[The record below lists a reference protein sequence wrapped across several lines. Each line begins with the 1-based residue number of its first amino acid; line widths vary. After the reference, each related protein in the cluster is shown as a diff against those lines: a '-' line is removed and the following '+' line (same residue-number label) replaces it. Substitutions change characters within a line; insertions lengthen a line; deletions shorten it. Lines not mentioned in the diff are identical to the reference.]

1 MRILSILLVT
11 GGLWFF
17 TGTFCSAQH
26 YIGMHK
32 DEVIQ
37 TMKDSHKR
45 LKLNTSVVNPHYN
58 YLKFEDRINEITMLF
73 FLSDKDICTNIRETY
88 SWQLRYQLDLDLM
101 NQGAE
106 IIRQTKDF
114 TSFSKLHTD
123 VKTHICQ
130 IKSANWLKQDAEL
143 VFSVTAD
150 RFLRNMVRAL
160 VGTLVCLGRNKLS
173 ICDLERIIESK
184 DRSEAGESAPAKG
197 LFLHK
202 IEYPYNL

>member
-88 SWQLRYQLDLDLM
+88 SYANL
-101 NQGAE
+101 
-106 IIRQTKDF
+106 
-114 TSFSKLHTD
+114 TD
-123 VKTHICQ
+123 VIDRLNDDYSPKGKDCWKYTHKGQDYKIL
-130 IKSANWLKQDAEL
+130 LKEKEWYFT
-143 VFSVTAD
+143 V
-150 RFLRNMVRAL
+150 
-160 VGTLVCLGRNKLS
+160 S
-173 ICDLERIIESK
+173 IRLDE
-184 DRSEAGESAPAKG
+184 
-197 LFLHK
+197 
-202 IEYPYNL
+202 